1 MSSPATPI
9 SGEGRLWA
17 ASFLVSL
24 LLNTVLFGVLAKVSA
39 LDAASHAKTLAEA
52 RPAVEDRWVAAVI
65 PDRSAASA
73 STATVAPRPP
83 EVRLTPFARTSPEQ
97 ESDRPVAARFMGERN
112 TQATSDRAPDADA
125 PPMPSQKGVEDDR
138 FLETTDSRYR
148 DGELVGG
155 NEASPAEPSPP
166 VTPAQPETAA
176 TEAKPAD
183 ETNDSPGKESAS
195 SPPPVQE
202 RLAEGPNPVEVEVQ
216 TAKTKPED
224 SLKRTSVPKAA
235 EEKPVEQ
242 VSSQP
247 KATPEPPAR
256 PVTKLSQPAFTGN
269 QKKTQIRGSIS
280 RRGNSSLDVEDSPLG
295 RYQAT
300 ISRAVERE
308 WQRNCVKYRDLI
320 TPGFL
325 TVRFVVESSG
335 KVRSV
340 SFVEADYCGEHQ
352 KGFTLNSI
360 REAEIPKMP
369 AELKKQLGDEPLELI
384 FNFYF

>member
-1 MSSPATPI
+1 MSSPATPV

-17 ASFLVSL
+17 VSFVVSL
-24 LLNTVLFGVLAKVSA
+24 LLNLLLFGALAKVSS
-39 LDAASHAKTLAEA
+39 LNAARHAKTLAEA

-65 PDRSAASA
+65 PDRSTVSAAA
-73 STATVAPRPP
+73 TATAAPRQPTA
-83 EVRLTPFARTSPEQ
+83 RLTPFAHTSPEQ
-97 ESDRPVAARFMGERN
+97 ESDRPGAARFMGERN
-112 TQATSDRAPDADA
+112 TQATSDRAPDANA

-138 FLETTDSRYR
+138 FLETTESRYR
-148 DGELVGG
+148 EGELAGG
-155 NEASPAEPSPP
+155 NEASPTEPPP
-166 VTPAQPETAA
+166 PAAPSQSETAQ
-176 TEAKPAD
+176 EAKPAG
-183 ETNDSPGKESAS
+183 EINDSPGKGVS

-202 RLAEGPNPVEVEVQ
+202 RLAEGANPVEVEVQ
-216 TAKTKPED
+216 AKTKPED
-224 SLKRTSVPKAA
+224 SLKRAPSPKAV

-242 VSSQP
+242 MAQQP
-247 KATPEPPAR
+247 KTVPEPPAK
-256 PVTKLSQPAFTGN
+256 PVTKLSQPAFSGN

-280 RRGNSSLDVEDSPLG
+280 RRGNSALDVEDSPLG
-295 RYQAT
+295 RYQAI

-340 SFVEADYCGEHQ
+340 GFVEADYSGEHQ